1 MDRSR
6 LWMLVAAGLTPFI
19 ISRWPQHCS
28 LTVEVAVVDNTQGT
42 HGTSPPDAMCF
53 VKTLTFRVPDGLA
66 APARP
71 PVVTPKR

>member
-1 MDRSR
+1 MDAGCSR
-6 LWMLVAAGLTPFI
+6 IDTVHH
-19 ISRWPQHCS
+19 SRWPQHCS